1 MIDKVVSHYK
11 ILEKLGEG
19 GMGVVYR
26 AEDTKLK
33 RLVALKFL
41 PPTVGERDKA
51 RLIREAQAIAQLDH
65 PNICTIYE
73 VDEVDGSPF
82 IAMAYVEGMTLRQR
96 IEKGPTTISEALDF
110 ARQIASGL
118 QAAHRKKIVHR
129 DIKSSNIMLTNDG
142 QVKIMD
148 FGLAK
153 LAGTTRLTQ
162 DGSTAGTVTYMS
174 PEQARGEELDHR
186 TDLWSYGVVLYE
198 LLTGRLPFHSEYE
211 TAVVYSILND
221 TPVPAGQSNPDV
233 PPGLDTLIQ
242 KLLQKDKED
251 RYQSADE
258 ILLDLEVL
266 SGTGGKRVGLRR
278 FFMMR
283 KRLMYAGAL
292 IAVLVVAVGV
302 LLESGFWKEVGIES
316 IAVLPL
322 ENLSGDAEQEYL
334 VDGIHEA
341 LITDLAKAGGLKKV
355 ISRSSVMRFKGKG
368 IAPREIARELDVD
381 ALLTGAV
388 VRGANSIR
396 VTAQL
401 INPVTG
407 GSLWA
412 EQYERELRD
421 VLSLQNE
428 IVSAIATQLKLSL
441 GPGKAEQLARARP
454 VNPETYEAYLR
465 GMYWLNKATPE
476 GAKQGLAYLK
486 EAVDRDPGDA
496 RAYAGLAHGYMTIA
510 HGPDPPP
517 SALSFA
523 RAAAERAIKLD
534 STLDMPYVPMGFL
547 KAYYDYDW
555 EAAQQMMTR
564 AIRINPHL
572 AIAYYHL
579 SWFHVVLGRMD
590 EALVEHKRAQELDPL
605 LPLHTAWLGD
615 VYRRLRRF
623 DEAIAECR
631 RAIEIDPNNP
641 IAHTVLGRTY
651 TDQRRFADAF
661 AALKKAGEIHPAY
674 RSHIGIAYAAAGR
687 VEDARKVLAEIGQL
701 KTTPWWA
708 LRQAELHAALGDKDE
723 AIRWL
728 SYEPRAPLFPAVRI
742 NPVFNFLHDDPRF
755 RELMKKVN
763 LPLPEPGI

>member
-1 MIDKVVSHYK
+1 
-11 ILEKLGEG
+11 
-19 GMGVVYR
+19 
-26 AEDTKLK
+26 
-33 RLVALKFL
+33 
-41 PPTVGERDKA
+41 
-51 RLIREAQAIAQLDH
+51 
-65 PNICTIYE
+65 
-73 VDEVDGSPF
+73 
-82 IAMAYVEGMTLRQR
+82 
-96 IEKGPTTISEALDF
+96 
-110 ARQIASGL
+110 
-118 QAAHRKKIVHR
+118 
-129 DIKSSNIMLTNDG
+129 
-142 QVKIMD
+142 
-148 FGLAK
+148 
-153 LAGTTRLTQ
+153 
-162 DGSTAGTVTYMS
+162 MS
-174 PEQARGEELDHR
+174 PEQARGEEVDHR

-198 LLTGRLPFHSEYE
+198 LLTGRLPFQSEYE
-211 TAVVYSILND
+211 TAVVYSILNE
-221 TPVPAGQSNPDV
+221 TPPPAGTINPDV

-242 KLLQKDKED
+242 RLLQKNKED

-258 ILLDLEVL
+258 ILLDLEIL
-266 SGTGGKRVGLRR
+266 SGTGGMRIGLRHL
-278 FFMMR
+278 FVTR
-283 KRLMYAGAL
+283 KRLMYAGGL
-292 IAVLVVAVGV
+292 VAVLVVALG
-302 LLESGFWKEVGIES
+302 LLVQSGFWKDGGIES

-368 IAPREIARELDVD
+368 VPLREIARELNVD

-428 IVSAIATQLKLSL
+428 IVSAIATQLKLRL
-441 GPGKAEQLARARP
+441 APGKAEQLARARP

-510 HGPDPPP
+510 HGPDPPT

-523 RAAAERAIKLD
+523 RAAAERAITLD

-555 EAAQQMMTR
+555 EAAQQLMSR

-572 AIAYYHL
+572 AIAHYHL
-579 SWFHVVLGRMD
+579 SWFHVILGRMD
-590 EALVEHKRAQELDPL
+590 EALLEHRRAQELDPL

-615 VYRRLRRF
+615 LYRRLGRF
-623 DEAIAECR
+623 DEALAECR

-641 IAHTVLGRTY
+641 IAHMVLGRTY
-651 TDQRRFADAF
+651 TDQRRFEDAF
-661 AALKKAGEIHPAY
+661 AAFRKAGEVSPAY
-674 RSHIGIAYAAAGR
+674 RSYIGLAYAAAGR
-687 VEDARKVLAEIGQL
+687 VEDARKVLAEIGRSNP
-701 KTTPWWA
+701 TPWWA
-708 LRQAELHAALGDKDE
+708 LRRAELHAALGEKDE

-728 SYEPRAPLFPAVRI
+728 SYEPRAPLFPGVRV
-742 NPVFNFLHDDPRF
+742 NPLFNFLHGDARF

-763 LPLPEPGI
+763 LPLPEPET

>member
-1 MIDKVVSHYK
+1 MIGKVVSHYK

-19 GMGVVYR
+19 GMGVVYK

-41 PPTVGERDKA
+41 PTTVGEKEEA
-51 RLIREAQAIAQLDH
+51 RLVREAQAIAQLDH

-73 VDEVDGSPF
+73 VDETDGSPY
-82 IAMAYVEGMTLRQR
+82 IAMAYVEGMTLKER
-96 IEKGPTTISEALDF
+96 IEKGPRTIPEVLDF
-110 ARQIASGL
+110 ARQIARGL
-118 QAAHRKKIVHR
+118 QAAHRKKITHR
-129 DIKSSNIMLTNDG
+129 DIKSSNIMLTREG
-142 QVKIMD
+142 QVKIME

-153 LAGTTRLTQ
+153 MAGRTQLTR

-174 PEQARGEELDHR
+174 PEQARGEEVDQR
-186 TDLWSYGVVLYE
+186 TDVWSYGVVLYE
-198 LLTGRLPFHSEYE
+198 LLTGKLPFQSEYE

-221 TPVPAGQSNPDV
+221 TPAPAGKFNPDV
-233 PPGLDTLIQ
+233 PTGLETLVQ
-242 KLLQKDKED
+242 KLLQKNKGD

-258 ILLDLEVL
+258 VLLDLEVL
-266 SGTGGKRVGLRR
+266 SGTRGRGIGLRKL
-278 FFMMR
+278 FVTR
-283 KRLMYAGAL
+283 KPLIYAGAVL
-292 IAVLVVAVGV
+292 GLLVVAAGV
-302 LLESGFWKEVGIES
+302 LFWSGVWRGGGIES

-334 VDGIHEA
+334 VDGIHDA
-341 LITDLAKAGGLKKV
+341 LITDLAKVGGLKKV

-368 IAPREIARELDVD
+368 TPVGEIARELNVD

-388 VRGANSIR
+388 VRIGNSIR

-401 INPVTG
+401 INPLTEG
-407 GSLWA
+407 TLWA
-412 EQYERELRD
+412 ERYERELRD

-428 IVSAIATQLKLSL
+428 IVSAIASQLKLRL
-441 GPGKAEQLARARP
+441 DPGKAEQLAKARP

-476 GAKQGLAYLK
+476 GAKKGLAYLK

-517 SALSFA
+517 DALSFA
-523 RAAAERAIKLD
+523 RAAVERAIQLD
-534 STLDMPYVPMGFL
+534 STMDMPYVPLGFL

-555 EAAQQMMTR
+555 ESAMRLMKK
-564 AIRINPHL
+564 AISINPHL

-579 SWFHVVLGRMD
+579 SWFHVILGRMD

-615 VYRRLRRF
+615 VYRRLGRF

-631 RAIEIDPNNP
+631 RAIDIDPNNP

-651 TDQRRFADAF
+651 VDQRKFEDAF
-661 AALKKAGEIHPAY
+661 AALKRAGEVAPAY
-674 RSHIGIAYAAAGR
+674 RSYIGIAYAAAGR
-687 VEDARKVLAEIGQL
+687 VEDARKVLAEIEQL

-708 LRQAELHAALGDKDE
+708 LRRAELHAALGDREK

-728 SYEPRAPLFPAVRI
+728 YYEPRAPLFPGVRI
-742 NPVFNFLHDDPRF
+742 NPVYNFLHSDPRF
-755 RELMKKVN
+755 RELMKRIN
-763 LPLPEPGI
+763 LPLPEA

>member
-1 MIDKVVSHYK
+1 MVGEVVSHYR
-11 ILEKLGEG
+11 ILSKLGEG
-19 GMGVVYR
+19 GMGVVYK
-26 AEDTKLK
+26 AEDLKLT
-33 RLVALKFL
+33 RTVALKFL
-41 PPTVGERDKA
+41 PPTVGEKEKA
-51 RLIREAQAIAQLDH
+51 RLIREAQVIAQLDH

-73 VDEVDGSPF
+73 VDEADGSPF
-82 IAMAYVEGMTLRQR
+82 IAMAYVEGMTLKDR
-96 IEKGPTTISEALDF
+96 IEKGSRTIPEVLDF
-110 ARQIASGL
+110 ARQIARGL
-118 QAAHRKKIVHR
+118 QAAHRKKITHR
-129 DIKSSNIMLTNDG
+129 DIKSSNIMLTADG

-153 LAGTTRLTQ
+153 LAGRTQLTR

-174 PEQARGEELDHR
+174 PEQARGEEVDQR
-186 TDLWSYGVVLYE
+186 TDLWSFGVVLYE
-198 LLTGRLPFHSEYE
+198 LLTGRLPFQSEYE

-221 TPVPAGQSNPDV
+221 TPTPATKYNPEVPAELEALV
-233 PPGLDTLIQ
+233 Q
-242 KLLQKDKED
+242 KLLRKDKEE

-258 ILLDLEVL
+258 ILLDLDVL
-266 SGTGGKRVGLRR
+266 SGSAEKRIGLRR
-278 FFMMR
+278 LVVTHR
-283 KRLMYAGAL
+283 PLVYAGA
-292 IAVLVVAVGV
+292 VLALLLVAAGV
-302 LLESGFWKEVGIES
+302 LFWSGVWKAGGIES

-334 VDGIHEA
+334 VDGIHDA
-341 LITDLAKAGGLKKV
+341 LITDLAKAGGLKRV

-368 IAPREIARELDVD
+368 TPIGEIARELNVD

-388 VRGANSIR
+388 VRVGNSIR

-401 INPVTG
+401 IDPVTE

-412 EQYERELRD
+412 ERYERELRD

-428 IVSAIATQLKLSL
+428 IVSAIAAQLKLRL
-441 GPGKAEQLARARP
+441 TPGKAEELAKARP
-454 VNPETYEAYLR
+454 VDPETYEAYLR

-476 GAKQGLAYLK
+476 AQKKGLAYLK

-517 SALSFA
+517 EALSFA
-523 RAAAERAIKLD
+523 RAAVERAIQLD
-534 STLDMPYVPMGFL
+534 STLDMPYVPLGFL

-555 EAAQQMMTR
+555 VS
-564 AIRINPHL
+564 AIRLMKKAISINPHL

-579 SWFHVVLGRMD
+579 SWFHVILGRMD

-615 VYRRLRRF
+615 VYRRLGRF

-631 RAIEIDPNNP
+631 RAIDIDPNNP
-641 IAHTVLGRTY
+641 IAHMVLGRTY
-651 TDQRRFADAF
+651 TDQRRFEDAF
-661 AALKKAGEIHPAY
+661 AAFKKAGEVAPAY
-674 RSHIGIAYAAAGR
+674 RSYIGIAYAVAGR
-687 VEDARKVLAEIGQL
+687 VEDARKVLAEIEQL

-708 LRQAELHAALGDKDE
+708 LRRAELHAALGDREE

-728 SYEPRAPLFPAVRI
+728 YYEPRAPLFPEIRG
-742 NPVFNFLHDDPRF
+742 NPLFNFLHSDPRF
-755 RELMKKVN
+755 LELMKRIN
-763 LPLPEPGI
+763 LPLPEA